1 MAQLIIEIPDAIAP
15 RVLKTLCSRFGYVG
29 TVKDLDGVTDIPNPE
44 TREHF
49 VRRKVAGLL
58 KDICVATEAQKAEH
72 AARIAAHAAARA
84 EIDLTQS

>member
-44 TREHF
+44 ARAHF
-49 VRRKVAGLL
+49 VRRKVAVNVKYNNQNATGV
-58 KDICVATEAQKAEH
+58 ITTTEASVE
-72 AARIAAHAAARA
+72 
-84 EIDLTQS
+84 LLN